1 MVKQFLTR
9 VPRPSNGE
17 RTVYSAHRARTPDI
31 HTQKNDV
38 GPVPSIMHKI
48 NSKQMTNKNVSAKTA
63 KLSEATRYKSAWP
76 WLDNGFLNNTK
87 DIKRNTVNWT

>member
-17 RTVYSAHRARTPDI
+17 RTVFSAHRARTPDI
-31 HTQKNDV
+31 HTQKNGV

-48 NSKQMTNKNVSAKTA
+48 NSKHMKDLNVRIQTI
-63 KLSEATRYKSAWP
+63 KLLGKKQKGKAS
-76 WLDNGFLNNTK
+76 
-87 DIKRNTVNWT
+87 

>member
-1 MVKQFLTR
+1 MVLGQQDIYTEKNK
-9 VPRPSNGE
+9 VRPLLHITS
-17 RTVYSAHRARTPDI
+17 
-31 HTQKNDV
+31 HT
-38 GPVPSIMHKI
+38 KI